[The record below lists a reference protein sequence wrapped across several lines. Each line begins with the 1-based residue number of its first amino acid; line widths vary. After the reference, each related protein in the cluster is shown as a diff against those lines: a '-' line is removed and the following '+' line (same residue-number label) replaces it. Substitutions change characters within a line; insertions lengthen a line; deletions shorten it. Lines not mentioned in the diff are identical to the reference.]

1 MVKKMSETRRA
12 AILAAAKVVF
22 EEVGFALATMD
33 EIAAR
38 VGGSK
43 ATLYRYFESKDALF
57 QELLRRTATEQNSP
71 MLALLPGRFQDVDT
85 EMVPVNTL
93 LRPGADVS
101 ATLQEVGEQ
110 VLRRI
115 HTPERIQGRRM
126 VIAAA
131 TNSEVGRLFYENG
144 PGKGIEIMAQYLNSV
159 MQKGQLRSANPKVA
173 AVHYRALIEAEVD
186 EAGLLNVLQPM
197 SDGDIRDYVARAVDV
212 FMRAYGPETR

>member
-57 QELLRRTATEQNSP
+57 QELLRRAATEQNSP

-85 EMVPVNTL
+85 EMVPVNVL
-93 LRPGADVS
+93 LRPGAGVA

-131 TNSEVGRLFYENG
+131 NNSEVGRLFYENG
-144 PGKGIEIMAQYLNSV
+144 QARA
-159 MQKGQLRSANPKVA
+159 LRSWRNTSTASCRRANYV
-173 AVHYRALIEAEVD
+173 
-186 EAGLLNVLQPM
+186 QPTPRWPQ
-197 SDGDIRDYVARAVDV
+197 STTV
-212 FMRAYGPETR
+212 P